1 MQIIF
6 DSLDELE
13 SFVLR
18 FQTPASHGGAL
29 PSMHHEKTKR
39 SVTPSTL
46 DTSKSKGQ
54 AQSPKSGETLT
65 LKVRKVIENFIKK
78 GESFSANSVYQALL
92 KKDPQTKKESVIAS
106 VLKQMTS
113 DFASVPFQFEKGKGP
128 RNVKMY
134 HPIKVAS

>member
-18 FQTPASHGGAL
+18 FQSPAIQGVTLPTLAPEKSKRSASPASL
-29 PSMHHEKTKR
+29 EISKLK
-39 SVTPSTL
+39 VST
-46 DTSKSKGQ
+46 Q
-54 AQSPKSGETLT
+54 APKSGETLT

-78 GESFSANSVYQALL
+78 GEPFSANSVYQALL
-92 KKDPQTKKESVIAS
+92 KKDPLTKKESVIAS

-113 DFASVPFQFEKGKGP
+113 EFASVPFQFEKGKGP

-134 HPIKVAS
+134 HPSQVAS